1 MKQINLV
8 LIFLILVFALFPFF
22 LPNHIDEKMEYEIQ
36 APIGL
41 VFDEFSELK
50 QFSKWEKFTS
60 NDENTLKTSHPAT
73 EDEKEYAEWKS
84 NSSSVGNGKITI
96 ENFEINKFIEYSLKY
111 DNWEKEDVLRIDFDL
126 LPTGHTKI
134 VANYK
139 SQEVPYF
146 YRYFLYFNSP
156 LEKLE
161 ESLTSFNDLILK
173 RLKKERKDGNLIY
186 GEFKVVNLNKQILM
200 AVKKTPAVNEK
211 EINKSVDDAFE
222 TIYKA
227 LVNDED
233 SYDFDLGF
241 PHVYITDVNQEKN
254 KVTLFA
260 GVQLIN
266 EIQLPRNMQRVVI
279 PAGEYLL
286 TLHQG
291 SRAKK
296 KHTLTLMQNYAKSKK
311 LTLDNRE
318 LEVFLNDP
326 KETDSLQLKT
336 RIYIPIKSQ

>member
-1 MKQINLV
+1 
-8 LIFLILVFALFPFF
+8 
-22 LPNHIDEKMEYEIQ
+22 MEYEIQ

-60 NDENTLKTSHPAT
+60 SDENTVKTSYPAT
-73 EDEKEYAEWKS
+73 EDKKEYAEWKS
-84 NSSSVGNGKITI
+84 KSSAVGNGKITI

-111 DNWEKEDVLRIDFDL
+111 ENWEKEDILKIDFDL
-126 LPTGHTKI
+126 LPSGTTKI
-134 VANYK
+134 VANYQ

-161 ESLTSFNDLILK
+161 ESLISFNDLIK
-173 RLKKERKDGNLIY
+173 ERLKKERKDGNLIY
-186 GEFKVVNLNKQILM
+186 GEFKVVKLNKQILM
-200 AVKKTPAVNEK
+200 AIKKTPAVSDK
-211 EINKSVDDAFE
+211 DINKNVDDAFE
-222 TIYKA
+222 SIYKS
-227 LVNDED
+227 LKNDED

-241 PHVYITDVNQEKN
+241 PQVYITDVNQEKN

-260 GVQLIN
+260 GIQLIN
-266 EIQLPRNMQRVVI
+266 EMQLPRNMQRVVI

-296 KHTLTLMQNYAKSKK
+296 KNTIALMQNYAKSKK
-311 LTLDNRE
+311 IKLDNRE

-336 RIYIPIKSQ
+336 RIYIPIKTQ